1 MNSPKHT
8 LRPPFV
14 YNRSLMNKTDMQT
27 VQSDRNRAKFDKTIF
42 DPVATENDGRESRRT
57 DTRLGNNQSTRGE
70 EGQSAS

>member
-1 MNSPKHT
+1 
-8 LRPPFV
+8 
-14 YNRSLMNKTDMQT
+14 MQT